1 MHPVPIKAEN
11 RRRYPADWRAIRRR
25 ILARAEHR
33 CERCGLVNHALGGRL
48 SDGTFLP
55 ITGYGSLALI
65 GKDAWCGDGCRL
77 EWLRVIRIVLTI
89 AHLDHCPENN
99 ADENLLALC
108 QRCHLAHDKVHHQL
122 NAYATRRAGR
132 ALGDLFDTAER
143 VAEAFERAD
152 RSLSLRGRRPRRV
165 GT

>member
-1 MHPVPIKAEN
+1 MHPVPIKPEN

-25 ILARAEHR
+25 ILARADHS
-33 CERCGLVNHALGGRL
+33 CERCGLANYSLGGRL

-55 ITGYGSLALI
+55 LCATEVPLLGRV
-65 GKDAWCGDGCRL
+65 AWCGDGRRR
-77 EWLRVIRIVLTI
+77 EQLRVIRIVLTI

-99 ADENLLALC
+99 ADENLQALC
-108 QRCHLAHDKVHHQL
+108 QRCHLAHDQVHHQL

-132 ALGDLFDTAER
+132 AVADLFDTGAR